1 METKRNS
8 NNTNNC
14 GFLPQGAVYITKLY
28 IDISIRKVRK
38 LQKMILLSTKV
49 TEADKYTLYFGV
61 FDNKQSFPFLKEPL
75 YKNMRLK
82 YAQNL

>member
-14 GFLPQGAVYITKLY
+14 GFCHKACTVYITKLY

-49 TEADKYTLYFGV
+49 TEADKYILYFGV
-61 FDNKQSFPFLKEPL
+61 FDNKQSFPFLKEL
-75 YKNMRLK
+75 CIKT
-82 YAQNL
+82 